1 MLACH
6 TIVCSEAQMHMH
18 VLVTSWSLHS
28 WPSPCLLL
36 TPITL
41 DVSGRSRQDL
51 SLTYNEAPSGAST
64 QLDFFNFPLATNV
77 PDENN
82 WLGFTVIVCRQSG
95 MNRVAIWKAFLFFCL
110 CECTLIHNRVP
121 ASSIL
126 FVQLRQNDTFVI
138 IKQKWP
144 STVPFIKEMKQI
156 NSVIMDS
163 IFS

>member
-1 MLACH
+1 
-6 TIVCSEAQMHMH
+6 
-18 VLVTSWSLHS
+18 
-28 WPSPCLLL
+28 
-36 TPITL
+36 
-41 DVSGRSRQDL
+41 
-51 SLTYNEAPSGAST
+51 
-64 QLDFFNFPLATNV
+64 
-77 PDENN
+77 
-82 WLGFTVIVCRQSG
+82 

-110 CECTLIHNRVP
+110 CECTPIHNRVP

-138 IKQKWP
+138 IKQKWA

>member
-1 MLACH
+1 ML
-6 TIVCSEAQMHMH
+6 Q
-18 VLVTSWSLHS
+18 
-28 WPSPCLLL
+28 SPEEHGHGHILEPPLLA
-36 TPITL
+36 ITL
-41 DVSGRSRQDL
+41 SASHAGYTGCLGLKLPEPIVHSQWSPQW
-51 SLTYNEAPSGAST
+51 AST
-64 QLDFFNFPLATNV
+64 QLNFFNFPLATNV

-82 WLGFTVIVCRQSG
+82 WLGFTVIMCRQSG

-110 CECTLIHNRVP
+110 WECTPIHNRVP

-126 FVQLRQNDTFVI
+126 FVQVRQNDTFVI